1 MQTTIKA
8 PPSEIR
14 AARRAF
20 WNSVSLAAVEIQ
32 ILRDGEGAPAEKLK
46 EALRFLREVSMPP
59 PGRGYLTN
67 QITATS
73 EIVGALHDLLEDIA
87 RRLDAA

>member
-1 MQTTIKA
+1 MQTKA

-20 WNSVSLAAVEIQ
+20 WKSVSLAAVEIQ
-32 ILRDGEGAPAEKLK
+32 ILRDGEEDPGEKLK
-46 EALRFLREVSMPP
+46 KALRCLREVSMPP

-73 EIVGALHDLLEDIA
+73 EIVGALHDLLEDST
-87 RRLDAA
+87 RRLDVA